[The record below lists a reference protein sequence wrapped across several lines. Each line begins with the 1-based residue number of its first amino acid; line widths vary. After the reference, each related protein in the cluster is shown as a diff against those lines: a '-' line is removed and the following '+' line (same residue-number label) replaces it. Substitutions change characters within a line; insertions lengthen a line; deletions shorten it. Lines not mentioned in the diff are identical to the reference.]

1 MLQGCTSLSL
11 PASTE
16 GSLSDSGISD
26 SGSEQES
33 ERERRLS
40 ALRRLARQL
49 ESLLSPNSQAYLDM
63 NRVCTTL
70 LYFLQYEERCLYKV
84 HSKYLFRKLGSL
96 KSIINHDNNIN
107 SYIKAIHF
115 WKACYFIKNN
125 SYYTG

>member
-1 MLQGCTSLSL
+1 MLMLQGCTSLSL

-70 LYFLQYEERCLYKV
+70 LYFLQYDECYLYKV
-84 HSKYLFRKLGSL
+84 HS
-96 KSIINHDNNIN
+96 N
-107 SYIKAIHF
+107 
-115 WKACYFIKNN
+115 
-125 SYYTG
+125 